1 MLAVKSLLSL
11 VITSSVAIFASC
23 MRVSS
28 FESPAEMSQ
37 KTLGP
42 NTVLDQWQ
50 IFLNNNWDV
59 LGPFPIHAREQHFIL
74 PGFPLNLT
82 SPYQHEETRTWPSS
96 LAENAE
102 VTWKKVPA
110 LGGNLAVSFPD
121 VRWSKIRATEGW
133 AGLQHHAILHT
144 SLTVMPPRVG
154 RPDIQAPRVH
164 VQLTHSSFFTILPRE
179 SPGYHPEW
187 HPGNIYDMH
196 RAPANTVALPG
207 KVNLDKAT
215 TFDFFIRLFNDPRD
229 TGQETPTLRINVA
242 VIAEEKQKI
251 VVREQAHDV
260 VCDFVDGFAFGDA
273 LGIGIR
279 SVEGWW
285 TVNDIEL
292 PEQIPS
298 NITLSILDR
307 QVIAPSQTRVV
318 PILIKQTGKYDGR
331 TLSFNITLSENPKQ
345 NDASEPASVSIPVT
359 LSLRQ
364 LRLWN
369 RLAFE
374 SIRATFFFASSHPT
388 YFLAKPPKATRSDA
402 SPIPILALHGAGVDI
417 ITQPF
422 WANAIP
428 RQEYSWVVIPFG
440 RTEWGLDWHGPSA
453 SEAWATLTA
462 LSSILSNNEYW
473 RSWHFASESRAVIIG
488 HSNGG
493 QGAWYLASRF
503 PDRTYAVVAAAGF
516 LNAAA
521 YVPLTLSRGAR
532 FTDPALRSVL
542 ESSFTP
548 DDNALFLG
556 NLADTVPVL
565 AVHGGNDTN
574 VPTWHSREYVSIT
587 KSLGHG
593 LNVTFHEDEG
603 QPHWYPNVF
612 ESEQVRSFLQGAL
625 DSKIQEQHR
634 SSEPVEF
641 TLTVADPVRSGSKNG
656 WRIEELVVPGRLAR
670 LHVKTRDGITVV
682 RTVNVRSFSLAH
694 SVHTDHGTM
703 VIDRTRLARSVQ
715 ERRFSLAAAETWIER
730 EAAPSSRPMPPGRV
744 QNIFDTTAPLTIIIS
759 SDARVYPKMLSA
771 ALRIA
776 QALDVYL
783 KLDSEII
790 LDTDAVQV
798 VESTNRKGLAGHC
811 LRGNLVIL
819 GGAENALSRKLLT
832 NPATGLQTEFG
843 LSEDG
848 TWVFRG
854 ETLDKGYDDL
864 GILFTHPHPTNPAVS
879 AVFLSG
885 TSLLTDPG
893 SQGFERVLGLLVP
906 RTGIAVP
913 DWIIVRKDIDQ
924 LGTGGVIG
932 AGVWDSTWRWN
943 EAMSYTH

>member
-1 MLAVKSLLSL
+1 
-11 VITSSVAIFASC
+11 
-23 MRVSS
+23 
-28 FESPAEMSQ
+28 MSQ
-37 KTLGP
+37 ETLDL
-42 NTVLDQWQ
+42 NAELDQWQ
-50 IFLNNNWDV
+50 ILLNNNWDV
-59 LGPFPIHAREQHFIL
+59 LGPFPIHAREQHFIS

-102 VTWKKVPA
+102 VTWRKVSA
-110 LGGNLAVSFPD
+110 SGGSLAVSFPD

-144 SLTVMPPRVG
+144 SLTVMPPRDG
-154 RPDIQAPRVH
+154 GPDIQAPRVR
-164 VQLTHSSFFTILPRE
+164 VRLIQGSFFAILPRE
-179 SPGYHPEW
+179 SSGFNPEW
-187 HPGNIYDMH
+187 HAGNIYDMH
-196 RAPANTVALPG
+196 RAPANAVELPG
-207 KVNLDKAT
+207 KVNYDKAT
-215 TFDFFIRLFNDPRD
+215 TFDFFVSGDYEIRLFNDPRD

-251 VVREQAHDV
+251 VVREQGHDV

-298 NITLSILDR
+298 NISLSILDR
-307 QVIAPSQTRVV
+307 QVIAPSQTRIV
-318 PILIKQTGKYDGR
+318 PILIKQTGNYDGR

-345 NDASEPASVSIPVT
+345 SDASESASVSIPVT

-364 LRLWN
+364 LRPWTSLS
-369 RLAFE
+369 FE
-374 SIRATFFFASSHPT
+374 PIRATFFFAKTHPT
-388 YFLAKPPKATRSDA
+388 YFLAKPPKATRDDGY
-402 SPIPILALHGAGVDI
+402 PIPILALHGAGVDI

-428 RQEYSWVVIPFG
+428 RQEYSWVVMPFG

-453 SEAWATLTA
+453 SEAWASLIA
-462 LSSILSNNEYW
+462 LSNILSKNEYW
-473 RSWHFASESRAVIIG
+473 RSWHFPSESRAMIIG

-493 QGAWYLASRF
+493 QGTWYLASRF
-503 PDRTYAVVAAAGF
+503 PDRTHAVIAAAGF

-574 VPTWHSREYVSIT
+574 VPTWHSRECVSII

-612 ESEQVRSFLQGAL
+612 ESEQVRSFLQEAL
-625 DSKIQEQHR
+625 VSKVQEQHPF
-634 SSEPVEF
+634 SESFEF

-656 WRIEELVVPGRLAR
+656 WKIEELVVPGRLAR
-670 LHVKTRDGITVV
+670 LHVETRDDITVV
-682 RTVNVRSFSLAH
+682 RTVNVRSFSLANNI
-694 SVHTDHGTM
+694 HTDHGTM
-703 VIDRTRLARSVQ
+703 VIDRTRLARSIQ
-715 ERRFSLAAAETWIER
+715 ERRFSLAAAATWIER
-730 EAAPSSRPMPPGRV
+730 EAALSSRPMPPGRA
-744 QNIFDTTAPLTIIIS
+744 QNIFDTPAPLTIIIS

-783 KLDSEII
+783 KLDSEIL
-790 LDTDAVQV
+790 LDTDAVHV
-798 VESTNRKGLAGHC
+798 VESTNREGLVGHR
-811 LRGNLVIL
+811 LRGNLIIL
-819 GGAENALSRKLLT
+819 GGAENALSMKLLT
-832 NPATGLQTEFG
+832 SPATGLQTEFG

-854 ETLDKGYDDL
+854 EPLDKGHDNL
-864 GILFTHPHPTNPAVS
+864 GILFTHPHPTSPTGSV
-879 AVFLSG
+879 VFLSG

-893 SQGFERVLGLLVP
+893 SQGFERVLRLLVP

-913 DWIIVRKDIDQ
+913 DWIIVRKDIDR
-924 LGTGGVIG
+924 LGAGGVIG
-932 AGVWDSTWRWN
+932 AGVWDSTWKWN